1 MSQQL
6 VGTCVLTSGKFYTL
20 QIGTTNYNLKGFG
33 CVIEEIVEFNQNTFT
48 FSGSDT
54 QTVTCRNTGTGNAA
68 IGVRSVAH
76 SWRTRTDASGNLIFE
91 KETSPGSGSW
101 VTKGTIAA

>member
-33 CVIEEIVEFNQNTFT
+33 LVIEEIVEFNQNTFT

-54 QTVTCRNTGTGNAA
+54 QTVTC
-68 IGVRSVAH
+68 
-76 SWRTRTDASGNLIFE
+76 
-91 KETSPGSGSW
+91 
-101 VTKGTIAA
+101 

>member
-33 CVIEEIVEFNQNTFT
+33 LVIEEIVEFNQNTFT

-54 QTVTCRNTGTGNAA
+54 QTVTCWNTGTGNAA
-68 IGVRSVAH
+68 LGVWSVDH
-76 SWRTRTDASGNLIFE
+76 SWWTRTDASGNLVFE
-91 KETSPGSGSW
+91 KETSPGSNVW
-101 VTKGTIAA
+101 VTKGTISA